1 MKKNTKISFKRNS
14 VKTKLI
20 AIMLLVALIPLTVA
34 VTISYLTST
43 AKAKADAQ
51 ETLATETQFLEA
63 EFSSTIE
70 KTKTAMEALAASPS
84 TVEFLKTK
92 NPAIGNKVKAHM
104 QTSNKSFGDD
114 GNAIVLSDT
123 TGMMVLRSDD
133 SKLSS
138 IADRGYYQTAIAG
151 QANVSSIVVSPS
163 TNSRNMCV
171 AVPVVDPATNKVLGV
186 LHRSYSLNDFHELF
200 AQYASEAFLIDNQ
213 GILAAHSQYEITP
226 EDEPVDFSKSPYMTS
241 GKTSDTYISTATGVK
256 TYVSYLKDPFSN
268 YTICNAIPVSQVTAE
283 ARNSA
288 MAIVLVGV
296 LMLVVVAVISIV
308 LANGFTKPILA
319 VDGILSQLAKGRF
332 ARIDQY
338 TNRGDEFGDM
348 VRNSNAVIDKLEE
361 IVGHI
366 KESSNTVNES
376 SDELAIMA
384 NQIAATTETVAE
396 AVQQIA
402 AGASEQA
409 VAVQKSAENTASI
422 TDAVEDVQNS
432 TNDLNDLAV
441 RMKQA
446 SEDSGAALASFQELS
461 AAMNEKIHG
470 ISERISATQNAV
482 AEISERVV
490 GISDIAAQ
498 TNLLSLNASIEA
510 ARAGE
515 AGRGFSV
522 VAEEIRKLAD
532 GSEALA
538 QEIKTVMSTL
548 LNESTEAVTAAGEII
563 ESNEEQQA
571 SLDTTLAAVQ
581 GMLRDI
587 EETVSSVASISAATN
602 QCVDSNR
609 EVSDAMASLSAISEE
624 NAASSETTGAS
635 VEELSATVSEL
646 AESASGLKSVAEVLA
661 EKIAFFE

>member
-1 MKKNTKISFKRNS
+1 MKKTGKFSMRWNS
-14 VKTKLI
+14 VKTSLI
-20 AIMLLVALIPLTVA
+20 AIMLLVAIIPLNVA
-34 VTISYLTST
+34 VAISYFTST
-43 AKAKADAQ
+43 SKAKEDAQ
-51 ETLATETQFLEA
+51 QSLATETQFLQA
-63 EFSSTIE
+63 EFNKTIVN
-70 KTKTAMEALAASPS
+70 TKSAMEVLAASP
-84 TVEFLKTK
+84 TTIEFLKTK
-92 NPAIGNKVKAHM
+92 DAALGSEVKAHM
-104 QTSNKSFGDD
+104 QRANKSFEDE
-114 GNAIVLSDT
+114 NTIVLSDT

-133 SKLSS
+133 AKLTNIS
-138 IADRGYYQTAIAG
+138 DRVYYKTALSG

-163 TNSRNMCV
+163 TNSRNLCV
-171 AVPVVDPATNKVLGV
+171 AVPVVDPQTNAVVGV
-186 LHRSYSLNDFHELF
+186 LHRSYSLNNFHELF
-200 AQYASEAFLIDNQ
+200 AANSKESFLIDSE
-213 GILAAHSQYEITP
+213 GILAAHAQYEITP

-256 TYVSYLKDPFSN
+256 TYVSYMKDPISN
-268 YTICNAIPVSQVTAE
+268 YTICNAVPVSEVTSQ
-283 ARNSA
+283 ARKSA
-288 MAIVLVGV
+288 MTIVMIGV
-296 LMLVVVAVISIV
+296 LMLVVVAVISV
-308 LANGFTKPILA
+308 VMANGFTKPILA
-319 VDGILSQLAKGRF
+319 VDEILSALANGRF
-332 ARIDQY
+332 VRIEKY
-338 TNRGDEFGDM
+338 TNRKDEFGDM

-366 KESSNTVNES
+366 KNSSNTVNES

-422 TDAVEDVQNS
+422 TDAVEAVQSS

-446 SEDSGAALASFQELS
+446 SEDSSAALGSFQELS
-461 AAMNEKIHG
+461 TAMNEKING
-470 ISERISATQNAV
+470 ISERIAATQNAV
-482 AEISERVV
+482 AEINERVV

-532 GSEALA
+532 GSESLA
-538 QEIKTVMSTL
+538 QEIKTVMTTL
-548 LNESTEAVTAAGEII
+548 LTESTEAVTAAKEII

-581 GMLRDI
+581 GMLNDI
-587 EETVSSVASISAATN
+587 EETVSSVASISTATD

-646 AESASGLKSVAEVLA
+646 AESASGLKTIAEELS